1 MANND
6 NKKAFDA
13 RSDPRSIT
21 EGVASIPPTTFYGTQ
36 PQSQRPPPLPNRPAA
51 PALGSAS
58 TGHYTIQASEKSPF
72 REPELV
78 PDDANQPA
86 LGTDQGGRPF
96 DYNSQPLGDGWGNIQ
111 EGTWASQSG
120 QYYGNT
126 SSDAFAQPE
135 QWVAGAP
142 APTWGTF
149 EDGWNN
155 GSARRSVPIG
165 GRNDIEETRWWDAQ
179 VREFNA
185 RPGPGILPPVLADQL
200 HNSEHTLF
208 SVSVTPPDL
217 KPPLPPVPAPPQ
229 PEQSD
234 SPKRHRSSDS
244 GSSLHGCSSS
254 APTSAQASATWLPT
268 AEDVHTAVPHPNAY
282 YCRKH
287 NGWVL
292 LIWKSSSMHP
302 PLANS
307 FNGFLP
313 DHSRR
318 RSTNSC
324 VSDGEQAL
332 GPANVTHHFHAYERA
347 VDARRLTHPFNASEW
362 EHEERSK
369 LRHRRMTLRGD
380 DPTTATAEL
389 VQAAVEVEC
398 EDDEGDL
405 LDLYVCCQCSFYVI
419 ASHVIPGVIPV
430 KLLEDLVKN
439 KVENPPL
446 DKSGELA
453 ALIALEMILM
463 IIENRVWKAET
474 RTLPVSRKTFQSK
487 LGWNDTISRIFTCL
501 GFEITQIPDPPDL
514 TLSPPH
520 IDDSTPAGRLA
531 RSKLLRA
538 WVELEAWVADYS
550 KAPALKT
557 HVSPHKLWV
566 KIDSAR
572 EEYQRAIGAH
582 PDQSKGLSVM
592 GDNAHANSSFAVAR
606 GQLPQVLSEDDKIE
620 VSLTHLGLTKST
632 YSPELLA
639 FAYFAQVRCDPAQTI
654 EYFSSFYTVCQM
666 VTSLTDE
673 PSQMLQSFIFEERE
687 RGRFTRDDFLEAPGT
702 LGFGPNGP
710 LSVDYDYDVPDD
722 LRAWREGADGLRLTA
737 ANDAFRRI
745 AEVRG
750 SEALWKKWEQA
761 KDGGMTPERAYATL
775 EVPSEIEDGM
785 LITVFSMRVDDQPN
799 QVDRMREA
807 VSVIAEMR
815 NSDRLRKF
823 LETGSDPGETVPA
836 TRQDWPRGLNQLGN
850 TCYLNS
856 LLQYF
861 YTIKDLRDAV
871 APLLNSSR
879 KTMDEDKLTDD
890 DLKRHRVGGRL
901 VTRKEILRSKKFVS
915 ELAELFWHLEHAD
928 IASVTP
934 TMELAKLAL
943 VTSKDEEDDIEQTA
957 TDSSNDTDATLVE
970 DAPAPRAGSGPVAG
984 AGTTRTDTGSPVGS
998 PGASSS
1004 SVLGKR
1010 ARDKEADVGSRMS
1023 IDSVT
1028 DHDNFVI
1035 ISSKSP
1041 DDAAGPSGLSA
1052 SPGAGVAT
1060 DVEMKDAEATAQSG
1074 AKPPLPQRKTSES
1087 VMMFGRQ
1094 HDVSECMDNCVFQIE
1109 TALLK
1114 FDGMDES
1121 EDGKSSVVKRLFYG
1135 TLRQR
1140 LIAPRQEGARA
1151 MSTHDSENVFS
1162 ILPVSVSDEG
1172 YDIYDGLSSYFHS
1185 TAQLDSNTL
1194 SMEITLVDLP
1204 PVLQIQLQRVQWD
1217 RETGQSWKSQAYVK
1231 FEETICLDRFLD
1243 SANPDK
1249 RARSK
1254 DILSELSKRHDRI
1267 DQLKNGQHTTHLTSA
1282 LGNTCD
1288 ILKGLQETI
1297 HLPELDDQLLS
1308 DIRAEHLYVNDELD
1322 NLYKDIASLKQEL
1335 ENLWRDEHEA
1345 VYELTS
1351 VFIHRGATPQWG
1363 HYFFYSRHLP
1373 ENPDS
1378 WFKYNDSEVSVVSKE
1393 EVLANTTGSTANP
1406 YMLVFVR
1413 KGSDMINT
1421 VKRCDPMT
1429 MTLDDA

>member
-6 NKKAFDA
+6 NKKTFDA
-13 RSDPRSIT
+13 RSDPISLP
-21 EGVASIPPTTFYGTQ
+21 EGVAPIPPTTFYGNQ
-36 PQSQRPPPLPNRPAA
+36 VQSQRPPPLPNRPAA

-58 TGHYTIQASEKSPF
+58 TSHYTIQASEKSPF

-78 PDDANQPA
+78 QDDSDQPA
-86 LGTDQGGRPF
+86 QNYSTDQGARPF
-96 DYNSQPLGDGWGNIQ
+96 VYNTPPQEEGWGNIQ
-111 EGTWASQSG
+111 EGPWPAQG
-120 QYYGNT
+120 GHFYGNT
-126 SSDAFAQPE
+126 TSDPFAQTDR
-135 QWVAGAP
+135 WVASAP
-142 APTWGTF
+142 PPTWGTF
-149 EDGWNN
+149 EDGWAT
-155 GSARRSVPIG
+155 GSARRSVPID
-165 GRNDIEETRWWDAQ
+165 GRNDIEETRWWDTQ
-179 VREFNA
+179 VREAHA
-185 RPGPGILPPVLADQL
+185 RPGQGILPPILADRL
-200 HNSEHTLF
+200 HNPEHTLF
-208 SVSVTPPDL
+208 SVTVTPPDL
-217 KPPLPPVPAPPQ
+217 KPSLPPAPAQPP
-229 PEQSD
+229 PTQSE
-234 SPKRHRSSDS
+234 SPKQHRSSDS
-244 GSSLHGCSSS
+244 GSSLHGGSSLS
-254 APTSAQASATWLPT
+254 AHVPSACFPT
-268 AEDVHTAVPHPNAY
+268 ADEARTAVPHPNAY

-292 LIWKSSSMHP
+292 LIWKSSSVNP
-302 PLANS
+302 PLARS
-307 FNGFLP
+307 FTGTLP
-313 DHSRR
+313 DQSRR

-324 VSDGEQAL
+324 VSDGEQPM

-369 LRHRRMTLRGD
+369 LRHRKMTLRGD
-380 DPTTATAEL
+380 DTTTATTEL
-389 VQAAVEVEC
+389 EQAVDDARMEVER
-398 EDDEGDL
+398 EDCEGDL

-419 ASHVIPGVIPV
+419 ASDVIPGVVPV

-439 KVENPPL
+439 RVENPPP

-453 ALIALEMILM
+453 ALITLETILT
-463 IIENRVWKAET
+463 IIENRVWKGET
-474 RTLPVSRKTFQSK
+474 RTLPVSRKAFQTK
-487 LGWNDTISRIFTCL
+487 LGWSDTISRIFACL
-501 GFEITQIPDPPDL
+501 GFETRQSEPVQDVV
-514 TLSPPH
+514 LSPPD
-520 IDDSTPAGRLA
+520 IDSTPAGRLA

-550 KAPALKT
+550 RRFAPALKA
-557 HVSPHKLWV
+557 HASPHKLWV

-582 PDQSKGLSVM
+582 PDQI
-592 GDNAHANSSFAVAR
+592 AR
-606 GQLPQVLSEDDKIE
+606 GQLPQILSEYEKIDE
-620 VSLTHLGLTKST
+620 SVMHLGLTKST

-639 FAYFAQVRCDPAQTI
+639 FAYFAQIRCNPAQTI
-654 EYFSSFYTVCQM
+654 EFFSSFYTVCQM
-666 VTSLTDE
+666 VTTLTDE
-673 PSQMLQSFIFEERE
+673 PATMLQSFVFDERE
-687 RGRFTRDDFLEAPGT
+687 RGRFTREDFQEAPGT
-702 LGFGPNGP
+702 LGFGPLGT
-710 LSVDYDYDVPDD
+710 LSVDYDDDVPDD
-722 LRAWREGADGLRLTA
+722 FVENAWREAVRRAWREGAGAAGGDGQRLTL
-737 ANDAFRRI
+737 ANEAFRRI

-750 SEALWKKWEQA
+750 SEVLWKKWEQA

-775 EVPSEIEDGM
+775 EVPAEIDDGM
-785 LITVFSMRVDDQPN
+785 LITVFAMRVEDQPN

-807 VSVIAEMR
+807 VAVIAEMR
-815 NSDRLRKF
+815 DSDRLRKF

-871 APLLNSSR
+871 AHLLNSSSR
-879 KTMDEDKLTDD
+879 KTVDEDKLTDD

-970 DAPAPRAGSGPVAG
+970 DAPAPRAG
-984 AGTTRTDTGSPVGS
+984 TRTGTGSPVGS

-1028 DHDNFVI
+1028 DKDNFVI
-1035 ISSKSP
+1035 ISKSP
-1041 DDAAGPSGLSA
+1041 DAGPSGLGLGVSA
-1052 SPGAGVAT
+1052 GAGTAT
-1060 DVEMKDAEATAQSG
+1060 DVEMKDAEAPAQSD
-1074 AKPPLPQRKTSES
+1074 AKPPLPPRKTSES

-1140 LIAPRQEGARA
+1140 LIAPAPEGARA
-1151 MSTHDSENVFS
+1151 VSTHDSENVFS

-1172 YDIYDGLSSYFHS
+1172 YDIYDGLSNYFHS
-1185 TAQLDSNTL
+1185 TAQLDSNTV

-1231 FEETICLDRFLD
+1231 FGETICMDRFLD

-1249 RARSK
+1249 KARSK
-1254 DILSELSKRHDRI
+1254 AILSELSKCHDRI
-1267 DQLKNGQHTTHLTSA
+1267 HLLKTGQHAPFTSA
-1282 LGNTCD
+1282 LSNTHD
-1288 ILKGLQETI
+1288 ILKGLQETML
-1297 HLPELDDQLLS
+1297 LPELDDQLLS
-1308 DIRAEHLYVNDELD
+1308 DLAAERDYVSDELD
-1322 NLYKDIASLKQEL
+1322 LLRGSAASMKLEL
-1335 ENLWRDEHEA
+1335 EEIWREEHEA

-1351 VFIHRGATPQWG
+1351 VFVHRGATPQWG

-1373 ENPDS
+1373 EDPDS

-1393 EVLANTTGSTANP
+1393 EVLADTTGSTANP

-1413 KGSDMINT
+1413 KGSDMIGT
-1421 VKRCDPMT
+1421 VKRCDPMI
-1429 MTLDDA
+1429 LEDA

>member
-1 MANND
+1 MPAGTGIR
-6 NKKAFDA
+6 
-13 RSDPRSIT
+13 RSLVGSRGASWMTAGSGFPRHP
-21 EGVASIPPTTFYGTQ
+21 GAC
-36 PQSQRPPPLPNRPAA
+36 
-51 PALGSAS
+51 
-58 TGHYTIQASEKSPF
+58 
-72 REPELV
+72 
-78 PDDANQPA
+78 
-86 LGTDQGGRPF
+86 
-96 DYNSQPLGDGWGNIQ
+96 
-111 EGTWASQSG
+111 SQSLRR
-120 QYYGNT
+120 
-126 SSDAFAQPE
+126 
-135 QWVAGAP
+135 
-142 APTWGTF
+142 TW
-149 EDGWNN
+149 DGWNN

-208 SVSVTPPDL
+208 SVTVTPPDL
-217 KPPLPPVPAPPQ
+217 KPPLPP
-229 PEQSD
+229 S
-234 SPKRHRSSDS
+234 
-244 GSSLHGCSSS
+244 
-254 APTSAQASATWLPT
+254 SATWLPT

-292 LIWKSSSMHP
+292 LIWKS
-302 PLANS
+302 
-307 FNGFLP
+307 
-313 DHSRR
+313 
-318 RSTNSC
+318 
-324 VSDGEQAL
+324 DGEQAL
-332 GPANVTHHFHAYERA
+332 GPANRA

-389 VQAAVEVEC
+389 VQAVAEVES

-419 ASHVIPGVIPV
+419 ASHVIPGVISV

-453 ALIALEMILM
+453 ALIALEMIL
-463 IIENRVWKAET
+463 IKQGWKAET
-474 RTLPVSRKTFQSK
+474 RTLPVSRKTFQTK

-550 KAPALKT
+550 RAPALKT
-557 HVSPHKLWV
+557 HVSPHKLW
-566 KIDSAR
+566 
-572 EEYQRAIGAH
+572 EYQRAIGAH
-582 PDQSKGLSVM
+582 PDQI
-592 GDNAHANSSFAVAR
+592 AR
-606 GQLPQVLSEDDKIE
+606 GQFPQVLSEDDKIE

-666 VTSLTDE
+666 
-673 PSQMLQSFIFEERE
+673 PSQMLQSFVFEERE

-710 LSVDYDYDVPDD
+710 LSVDYDYDNAWREAVR
-722 LRAWREGADGLRLTA
+722 RAWREGADGLRLTA

-871 APLLNSSR
+871 APLLNSQAYGR
-879 KTMDEDKLTDD
+879 

-934 TMELAKLAL
+934 MMELAKLAL
-943 VTSKDEEDDIEQTA
+943 TTSSKR

-970 DAPAPRAGSGPVAG
+970 DAPAPRAGRS
-984 AGTTRTDTGSPVGS
+984 R
-998 PGASSS
+998 ASSS

-1074 AKPPLPQRKTSES
+1074 AKPPLPQRKTST
-1087 VMMFGRQ
+1087 RR
-1094 HDVSECMDNCVFQIE
+1094 SECMDNCVFQIE

-1140 LIAPRQEGARA
+1140 LIAPRRKGRGI
-1151 MSTHDSENVFS
+1151 VFS

-1204 PVLQIQLQRVQWD
+1204 LYVRARGLILFVMLMVVQRVQWD

-1231 FEETICLDRFLD
+1231 FEET
-1243 SANPDK
+1243 ANPDK

-1254 DILSELSKRHDRI
+1254 DILSELSKRHDQI
-1267 DQLKNGQHTTHLTSA
+1267 DQLKNGQ
-1282 LGNTCD
+1282 
-1288 ILKGLQETI
+1288 GLQETI

-1413 KGSDMINT
+1413 KGSDMIST

>member
-6 NKKAFDA
+6 NKKTFDA
-13 RSDPRSIT
+13 RSDPISLP
-21 EGVASIPPTTFYGTQ
+21 EGVAPIPPTTFYGNQ
-36 PQSQRPPPLPNRPAA
+36 
-51 PALGSAS
+51 
-58 TGHYTIQASEKSPF
+58 SPF

-78 PDDANQPA
+78 QDDSDQPA
-86 LGTDQGGRPF
+86 QNYSTDQGARPF
-96 DYNSQPLGDGWGNIQ
+96 VYNTPPQEEGWGNIQ
-111 EGTWASQSG
+111 EGPWPAQG
-120 QYYGNT
+120 GHFYGNT
-126 SSDAFAQPE
+126 TSDPFAQTDR
-135 QWVAGAP
+135 WVASAP
-142 APTWGTF
+142 PPTWGTF
-149 EDGWNN
+149 EDGWAT
-155 GSARRSVPIG
+155 GSARRSVPID
-165 GRNDIEETRWWDAQ
+165 GRNDIEETRWWDTQ
-179 VREFNA
+179 
-185 RPGPGILPPVLADQL
+185 GILPPILADRL
-200 HNSEHTLF
+200 HNPEHTLF
-208 SVSVTPPDL
+208 SVTVTPPDL
-217 KPPLPPVPAPPQ
+217 KPSLPPAPAQ
-229 PEQSD
+229 PSPTQSE
-234 SPKRHRSSDS
+234 SPKQHRSSDS
-244 GSSLHGCSSS
+244 GSSLHGGSSLS
-254 APTSAQASATWLPT
+254 AHVPSACFPT
-268 AEDVHTAVPHPNAY
+268 ADEARTAVPHPNAY

-292 LIWKSSSMHP
+292 LIWKSSSVNP
-302 PLANS
+302 PLARS
-307 FNGFLP
+307 FTGTLP
-313 DHSRR
+313 DQSRR

-324 VSDGEQAL
+324 VSDGEQPM

-369 LRHRRMTLRGD
+369 LRHRKMTLRGD
-380 DPTTATAEL
+380 DTTTATTEL
-389 VQAAVEVEC
+389 EQAVDDARMEVER
-398 EDDEGDL
+398 DDGEGDL

-419 ASHVIPGVIPV
+419 ASDVIPGVVPV

-439 KVENPPL
+439 RVENPPL

-453 ALIALEMILM
+453 ALITLETILT
-463 IIENRVWKAET
+463 IIENRVWKGET
-474 RTLPVSRKTFQSK
+474 RTLPVSRKAFQTK
-487 LGWNDTISRIFTCL
+487 LGWSDTI
-501 GFEITQIPDPPDL
+501 PPD
-514 TLSPPH
+514 
-520 IDDSTPAGRLA
+520 IDSTPAGRLA

-550 KAPALKT
+550 KRFAPALKA
-557 HVSPHKLWV
+557 HASPHKLWV

-582 PDQSKGLSVM
+582 PDQSKARLSRETL
-592 GDNAHANSSFAVAR
+592 HAFLRTDLRSLALISDVEFA
-606 GQLPQVLSEDDKIE
+606 
-620 VSLTHLGLTKST
+620 
-632 YSPELLA
+632 ELLA
-639 FAYFAQVRCDPAQTI
+639 FAYFAQVRCNPAQTI
-654 EYFSSFYTVCQM
+654 EFFSSFYTVCQM
-666 VTSLTDE
+666 VTTLTDE
-673 PSQMLQSFIFEERE
+673 PATMLQSFVFDERE
-687 RGRFTRDDFLEAPGT
+687 RGRFTREDFQEAPGT
-702 LGFGPNGP
+702 LGFGPLGT
-710 LSVDYDYDVPDD
+710 LSVDYDDDVPDD
-722 LRAWREGADGLRLTA
+722 FVENAWREAVRRAWREGAGAAGGDGQRLTL
-737 ANDAFRRI
+737 ANEAFRRI

-750 SEALWKKWEQA
+750 SELLWKKWEQA

-775 EVPSEIEDGM
+775 EVPAEIDDGM
-785 LITVFSMRVDDQPN
+785 LITVFAMRVEDQPN

-807 VSVIAEMR
+807 VAVIAEMR
-815 NSDRLRKF
+815 DSDRLRKF

-871 APLLNSSR
+871 AHLLNSSSR
-879 KTMDEDKLTDD
+879 KTVDEDKLTDD

-970 DAPAPRAGSGPVAG
+970 DAPAPRAG
-984 AGTTRTDTGSPVGS
+984 TRTGTGSPVGS

-1028 DHDNFVI
+1028 DKDNFVI
-1035 ISSKSP
+1035 ISKSP
-1041 DDAAGPSGLSA
+1041 DAGPSGLGLGVSA
-1052 SPGAGVAT
+1052 GAGTAT
-1060 DVEMKDAEATAQSG
+1060 DVEMKDAEAPAQSD
-1074 AKPPLPQRKTSES
+1074 AKPPLPPRKTSES

-1140 LIAPRQEGARA
+1140 LIAPAPEGARA
-1151 MSTHDSENVFS
+1151 VSTHDSENVFS

-1172 YDIYDGLSSYFHS
+1172 YDIYDGLSNYFHS
-1185 TAQLDSNTL
+1185 TAQLDSNTV

-1231 FEETICLDRFLD
+1231 FGETICMDRFLD

-1249 RARSK
+1249 KARSK
-1254 DILSELSKRHDRI
+1254 AILSELSKCHDRI
-1267 DQLKNGQHTTHLTSA
+1267 HLLKTGQHAPFTSA
-1282 LGNTCD
+1282 LSNTHD
-1288 ILKGLQETI
+1288 ILKGLQETML
-1297 HLPELDDQLLS
+1297 LPELDDQLLS
-1308 DIRAEHLYVNDELD
+1308 DLAAERDYVSDELD
-1322 NLYKDIASLKQEL
+1322 LLRGSAASMKLEL
-1335 ENLWRDEHEA
+1335 EEIWREEHEA

-1351 VFIHRGATPQWG
+1351 VFVHRGATPQWG

-1373 ENPDS
+1373 EDPDS

-1393 EVLANTTGSTANP
+1393 EVLADTTGSTANP

-1413 KGSDMINT
+1413 KGSDMIGT
-1421 VKRCDPMT
+1421 VKRCDPMI
-1429 MTLDDA
+1429 LEDA

>member
-1 MANND
+1 M
-6 NKKAFDA
+6 
-13 RSDPRSIT
+13 S
-21 EGVASIPPTTFYGTQ
+21 
-36 PQSQRPPPLPNRPAA
+36 
-51 PALGSAS
+51 S
-58 TGHYTIQASEKSPF
+58 TREQKSPF

-78 PDDANQPA
+78 PDDTNQPA
-86 LGTDQGGRPF
+86 LGTDQ
-96 DYNSQPLGDGWGNIQ
+96 GDGWGNIQ

-135 QWVAGAP
+135 QWVAGTP

-185 RPGPGILPPVLADQL
+185 RPGLGILPPVLADQL

-229 PEQSD
+229 PEQSE

-254 APTSAQASATWLPT
+254 APTSAQSSATWLPT

-292 LIWKSSSMHP
+292 LIWKSSSIHP
-302 PLANS
+302 PPCE
-307 FNGFLP
+307 FFQRLP
-313 DHSRR
+313 PGPFSPPVDEL
-318 RSTNSC
+318 
-324 VSDGEQAL
+324 VPL

-380 DPTTATAEL
+380 DPTSATAEL
-389 VQAAVEVEC
+389 VQAAVEVER

-474 RTLPVSRKTFQSK
+474 RTLPVSRKTFQTK
-487 LGWNDTISRIFTCL
+487 LGWNDTI
-501 GFEITQIPDPPDL
+501 
-514 TLSPPH
+514 PPH
-520 IDDSTPAGRLA
+520 IDDSMPAGRLA

-550 KAPALKT
+550 RRFAPALKT

-572 EEYQRAIGAH
+572 EEYQ
-582 PDQSKGLSVM
+582 L
-592 GDNAHANSSFAVAR
+592 AR
-606 GQLPQVLSEDDKIE
+606 CQLPQILSENDKIE
-620 VSLTHLGLTKST
+620 VSLAHLGLTKTTST
-632 YSPELLA
+632 ELLA
-639 FAYFAQVRCDPAQTI
+639 FAYFAQVRCDPAQTV
-654 EYFSSFYTVCQM
+654 EYFSFFYTVCQM
-666 VTSLTDE
+666 
-673 PSQMLQSFIFEERE
+673 
-687 RGRFTRDDFLEAPGT
+687 APGT

-710 LSVDYDYDVPDD
+710 LNVDYDYDVPDD
-722 LRAWREGADGLRLTA
+722 FVENAWREALRHAWREGADGLRLTA

-823 LETGSDPGETVPA
+823 LETGSDPGEPVPA

-856 LLQYF
+856 LLQ
-861 YTIKDLRDAV
+861 
-871 APLLNSSR
+871 
-879 KTMDEDKLTDD
+879 LTDD

-901 VTRKEILRSKKFVS
+901 VTRKEILRSKKS
-915 ELAELFWHLEHAD
+915 NG
-928 IASVTP
+928 
-934 TMELAKLAL
+934 
-943 VTSKDEEDDIEQTA
+943 

-970 DAPAPRAGSGPVAG
+970 DAPAPRAGSGPVA
-984 AGTTRTDTGSPVGS
+984 
-998 PGASSS
+998 GASSS

-1249 RARSK
+1249 RAHSK

-1335 ENLWRDEHEA
+1335 EILWRDEHEA

-1413 KGSDMINT
+1413 KGSDMIST

>member
-36 PQSQRPPPLPNRPAA
+36 PQSQRPPPLPQPPRS

-72 REPELV
+72 REPEL
-78 PDDANQPA
+78 
-86 LGTDQGGRPF
+86 
-96 DYNSQPLGDGWGNIQ
+96 
-111 EGTWASQSG
+111 
-120 QYYGNT
+120 
-126 SSDAFAQPE
+126 
-135 QWVAGAP
+135 WVAGAP

-229 PEQSD
+229 PEQSE

-254 APTSAQASATWLPT
+254 APTSAHASATWLPT

-292 LIWKSSSMHP
+292 LIWKSSSMHLPCEFFQRLP
-302 PLANS
+302 P
-307 FNGFLP
+307 
-313 DHSRR
+313 
-318 RSTNSC
+318 
-324 VSDGEQAL
+324 
-332 GPANVTHHFHAYERA
+332 GPFSPP
-347 VDARRLTHPFNASEW
+347 VD
-362 EHEERSK
+362 
-369 LRHRRMTLRGD
+369 
-380 DPTTATAEL
+380 EL
-389 VQAAVEVEC
+389 
-398 EDDEGDL
+398 
-405 LDLYVCCQCSFYVI
+405 CSFYVI

-474 RTLPVSRKTFQSK
+474 RTLPVSRKTFQTK

-538 WVELEAWVADYS
+538 WVELEAGFA
-550 KAPALKT
+550 

-572 EEYQRAIGAH
+572 E
-582 PDQSKGLSVM
+582 K
-592 GDNAHANSSFAVAR
+592 
-606 GQLPQVLSEDDKIE
+606 
-620 VSLTHLGLTKST
+620 
-632 YSPELLA
+632 LLA
-639 FAYFAQVRCDPAQTI
+639 FAYFAQVRCDPAQTV

-673 PSQMLQSFIFEERE
+673 PSQMLQSFVFEERE

-722 LRAWREGADGLRLTA
+722 FVEKAWREAVRRAWREGADGLRLTA

-943 VTSKDEEDDIEQTA
+943 TTSSKRNRLVER
-957 TDSSNDTDATLVE
+957 TDATLVE
-970 DAPAPRAGSGPVAG
+970 DAPAPRA
-984 AGTTRTDTGSPVGS
+984 DTGSPVGS

-1023 IDSVT
+1023 IDS
-1028 DHDNFVI
+1028 
-1035 ISSKSP
+1035 SRRR
-1041 DDAAGPSGLSA
+1041 AGPSGLSA

-1109 TALLK
+1109 TALLN
-1114 FDGMDES
+1114 
-1121 EDGKSSVVKRLFYG
+1121 VVKRLFYG

-1140 LIAPRQEGARA
+1140 LIAPDRKGRGQCQHTIQKTFFYT
-1151 MSTHDSENVFS
+1151 SCQ
-1162 ILPVSVSDEG
+1162 VSDEG

-1194 SMEITLVDLP
+1194 SMEITLLDLP
-1204 PVLQIQLQRVQWD
+1204 PVLQIQLQVQWD
-1217 RETGQSWKSQAYVK
+1217 RETGQSWKSQAYVN
-1231 FEETICLDRFLD
+1231 
-1243 SANPDK
+1243 ANPDK

-1254 DILSELSKRHDRI
+1254 DILSELSSDRFLRH
-1267 DQLKNGQHTTHLTSA
+1267 LSKHHPSANNFSSTQHISR
-1282 LGNTCD
+1282 
-1288 ILKGLQETI
+1288 LQETI

-1413 KGSDMINT
+1413 KGSDMIST

>member
-6 NKKAFDA
+6 NKKSFDA
-13 RSDPRSIT
+13 RSDPISLP
-21 EGVASIPPTTFYGTQ
+21 EGVASIPPSTFYGNQ
-36 PQSQRPPPLPNRPAA
+36 IQSRRPPPLPNRPAA

-58 TGHYTIQASEKSPF
+58 TGHYTIQAPEKSPF

-78 PDDANQPA
+78 PEDSDQPA
-86 LGTDQGGRPF
+86 LEEYSTDQGGRPF
-96 DYNSQPLGDGWGNIQ
+96 VYNTPPREEGWGGIQ
-111 EGTWASQSG
+111 EGPWPSQDG
-120 QYYGNT
+120 QFYEST
-126 SSDAFAQPE
+126 SSDPFAQSDR
-135 QWVAGAP
+135 WIASAP
-142 APTWGTF
+142 PPTWNTF
-149 EDGWNN
+149 EDGWAN
-155 GSARRSVPIG
+155 GSARRSVPID
-165 GRNDIEETRWWDAQ
+165 GRNDVEETRWWDAQ
-179 VREFNA
+179 VRQAHA
-185 RPGPGILPPVLADQL
+185 RPGQGVLPPILADRL

-208 SVSVTPPDL
+208 SVTVTPPDL
-217 KPPLPPVPAPPQ
+217 KPSLPPVPAQPQ
-229 PEQSD
+229 PAQPE
-234 SPKRHRSSDS
+234 SPKQHRSSDS
-244 GSSLHGCSSS
+244 GSSLHGGPSLPAH
-254 APTSAQASATWLPT
+254 APAHAPSTCFPT
-268 AEDVHTAVPHPNAY
+268 AEEARTAVPHPNAY

-292 LIWKSSSMHP
+292 LIWKSSSVNP
-302 PLANS
+302 PLARS
-307 FNGFLP
+307 FNGTLP
-313 DHSRR
+313 DQSRR

-324 VSDGEQAL
+324 VSDGEQPM

-347 VDARRLTHPFNASEW
+347 VDARRLTHPFNASDW

-369 LRHRRMTLRGD
+369 LRHRKMTLRGS
-380 DPTTATAEL
+380 DPTTATTEL
-389 VQAAVEVEC
+389 EQAVDDARIEVER
-398 EDDEGDL
+398 EDGEGDL

-419 ASHVIPGVIPV
+419 ASDVIPGVIPV

-439 KVENPPL
+439 RMENPPL

-453 ALIALEMILM
+453 ALITLETILT
-463 IIENRVWKAET
+463 IIENRVWKGEM
-474 RTLPVSRKTFQSK
+474 RNLPVSRKIFQTK
-487 LGWNDTISRIFTCL
+487 LGWSDTVSRIFGCL
-501 GFEITQIPDPPDL
+501 GFETRQCSEPVPDVV
-514 TLSPPH
+514 LSPPH
-520 IDDSTPAGRLA
+520 IDPSTPAGRLA

-550 KAPALKT
+550 KRFAPALKA
-557 HVSPHKLWV
+557 HSSHKLWV

-582 PDQSKGLSVM
+582 PDQI
-592 GDNAHANSSFAVAR
+592 AR
-606 GQLPQVLSEDDKIE
+606 GQLPQILSEYDKIDE
-620 VSLTHLGLTKST
+620 SLTHLGLTKST

-666 VTSLTDE
+666 ITTLTDE
-673 PSQMLQSFIFEERE
+673 AAPMLPSFVFDERE
-687 RGRFTRDDFLEAPGT
+687 RGRFTRDDFLEAPAT
-702 LGFGPNGP
+702 LGFGPHGT
-710 LSVDYDYDVPDD
+710 LGVDYDDDVPDEFVEN
-722 LRAWREGADGLRLTA
+722 AWRETVRRMWREGGGAAGGA
-737 ANDAFRRI
+737 FANDAFRRI

-750 SEALWKKWEQA
+750 SEVLWKKWEQA

-775 EVPSEIEDGM
+775 EVPAEIDDGM
-785 LITVFSMRVDDQPN
+785 LITVLSMRVEDQPN

-807 VSVIAEMR
+807 VAVIAEMR
-815 NSDRLRKF
+815 DSDRLRKF
-823 LETGSDPGETVPA
+823 LETGSDPGETVPP
-836 TRQDWPRGLNQLGN
+836 TRQDWPRGINQLGN

-879 KTMDEDKLTDD
+879 KTADEDKLTDD

-928 IASVTP
+928 LASVTP

-943 VTSKDEEDDIEQTA
+943 VTSKDEDDDIEQTA

-970 DAPAPRAGSGPVAG
+970 DAPAPRAGPVAG
-984 AGTTRTDTGSPVGS
+984 AGTRTGTGSP
-998 PGASSS
+998 
-1004 SVLGKR
+1004 
-1010 ARDKEADVGSRMS
+1010 EADVGSRMS

-1028 DHDNFVI
+1028 DKDNFVI
-1035 ISSKSP
+1035 ISKSA
-1041 DDAAGPSGLSA
+1041 DAGPSGSGLGV
-1052 SPGAGVAT
+1052 GAGAGMAA
-1060 DVEMKDAEATAQSG
+1060 DVEMKDAEAPAQSG
-1074 AKPPLPQRKTSES
+1074 AKPPLPSRKTSES

-1114 FDGMDES
+1114 FDGMVES

-1140 LIAPRQEGARA
+1140 LIAPTHEGARA
-1151 MSTHDSENVFS
+1151 VSTHDSENVFS

-1172 YDIYDGLSSYFHS
+1172 YDLYDGLSSYFHS
-1185 TAQLDSNTL
+1185 TAQLDSNTV

-1231 FEETICLDRFLD
+1231 FGETICMDRFLD

-1254 DILSELSKRHDRI
+1254 VVLSELSKCHDRI
-1267 DQLKNGQHTTHLTSA
+1267 HLLKTGQHAPFTSA
-1282 LGNTCD
+1282 LSNTHD
-1288 ILKGLQETI
+1288 ILEGLQETML
-1297 HLPELDDQLLS
+1297 LPELDGQLLS
-1308 DIRAEHLYVNDELD
+1308 DLSAERDYVSDELD
-1322 NLYKDIASLKQEL
+1322 MLRRSVASMKQEL
-1335 ENLWRDEHEA
+1335 ENIWREEHEA

-1351 VFIHRGATPQWG
+1351 VFVHRGSTPQWG

-1378 WFKYNDSEVSVVSKE
+1378 WFKYNDSEVSVVSKD
-1393 EVLANTTGSTANP
+1393 EVLADTTGATANP

-1413 KGSDMINT
+1413 KGSDTINT

-1429 MTLDDA
+1429 LDDA